1 MVGRYISNHM
11 KEREDQ
17 MVGVPAPGFCLP
29 GADEREVC
37 LEEYAGTWLVLYFYP
52 RDNTSGCTLEARSFS
67 GELDDFAAM
76 GARIVGVSPDSPAS
90 HKKFIESKEL
100 RVCLL
105 SDEGHAVMEKYGV
118 WKKKRMYGREFMGVE
133 RSTFLIDPEGV
144 IRAVWRKVRV
154 PGHVETVKEA
164 LRALS

>member
-1 MVGRYISNHM
+1 MVG
-11 KEREDQ
+11 E
-17 MVGVPAPGFCLP
+17 PAPVFCLP
-29 GADEREVC
+29 DVDEREVC
-37 LEEYAGTWLVLYFYP
+37 LEEYSEKWLVLYFYP
-52 RDNTSGCTLEARSFS
+52 RDNTSGCTLEARTFS
-67 GELDDFAAM
+67 GELEEFAAM

-90 HKKFIESKEL
+90 HKKFTESKEL

-133 RSTFLIDPEGV
+133 RSTFLIDPHGV

-164 LRALS
+164 LQALS